1 MVKMKSQKKKQIF
14 INKNLLVKNRKK
26 MVSKKLIIILV
37 TIALLLAL
45 VSIIINV
52 SFLNMK
58 KIPENGLNEPNE
70 NIIPDTESGKVSIII
85 NPPNPR

>member
-1 MVKMKSQKKKQIF
+1 M
-14 INKNLLVKNRKK
+14 LVKNRKK